1 MFRLR
6 PSPSLALSLIALF
19 VALGGTGYAA
29 FKLPSNSIGSAHVIN
44 GSLQKIDLSKKTVA
58 ALRGNRG
65 ARGVQG
71 LQGVS
76 GPTGPAGPKGDKG
89 ATGEP
94 WTAGSGLPS
103 GRTLRGVFAP
113 GGTAAGAG
121 SIAQEGVSY
130 GFALAQSLP
139 TVHVVELGDPS
150 PPPECPGTVTSPAA
164 QAGHLCLYTA
174 EDVNVSGWC
183 VFNPAHVNDPSCLAT
198 SARGFGI
205 AIESA
210 SGGDFWLQ
218 GSWAVTAG

>member
-65 ARGVQG
+65 PRGVQG
-71 LQGVS
+71 VQGES
-76 GPTGPAGPKGDKG
+76 GPTGPVGPKGDKG

-113 GGTAAGAG
+113 GGTATGAG
-121 SIAQEGVSY
+121 SIAQEGVSF
-130 GFALAQSLP
+130 GFVLAQFP
-139 TVHVVELGDPS
+139 TVHVVGFEDPS
-150 PPPECPGTVTSPAA
+150 PPPECPGVVWSPAA

-174 EDVNVSGWC
+174 EDVNVSGMC
-183 VFNPAHVNDPSCLAT
+183 VFNPAHVNDPDCLTT
-198 SARGFGI
+198 SLRGFGL

-210 SGGDFWLQ
+210 AAGDFWLQ